1 MAVCGISRIDDL
13 NRGAAGVIPLGPGED
28 DRESVGVVQQMLAG
42 MGLRG
47 LPNLLSPDYGMF
59 GPQTMAAVQTFRLQQ
74 GLRPGCDV
82 DGECLKALAQANAPE
97 PVVSRGYITL
107 VLNFPYNG
115 LVKILSV
122 VAQMEGAGKFGAM
135 NLNTDRAGLSFGLIQ
150 WAQKPGR
157 LAEILRAFAL
167 ADPMAFAGFFAG
179 GDANRA
185 ADFVA
190 HIKLPGGGVNPE
202 SGETTNPA
210 FDLVKEP
217 WVSRFHQAALFKPYQ
232 QVQVKTALED
242 FAGSFKRIHSYAP
255 QLTSERAV
263 GFMIDLANQF
273 GDAGAH
279 GVYQSVAQ
287 GGVPVEELLQAVA
300 EESVARVADPFKAGT
315 QARRQHFL
323 TTEFLSDAGFE
334 TAPVKSVSA
343 SVVPV
348 AS

>member
-13 NRGAAGVIPLGPGED
+13 NRGGAGVVPIGPEEA
-28 DRESVGVVQQMLAG
+28 DRDSVGVVQQMLAG

-59 GPQTMAAVQTFRLQQ
+59 GPRTMAAVQTFRLQQ
-74 GLRPGCDV
+74 GLPAACTV
-82 DGECLKALAQANAPE
+82 DGQCLKALLQASAPE
-97 PVVSRGYITL
+97 PVASRGYITL
-107 VLNFPYNG
+107 VLDFPYSG

-135 NLNTDRAGLSFGLIQ
+135 NLNTDKAGLSFGLIQ

-167 ADPMAFAGFFAG
+167 ADPVAFAGFFTG
-179 GDANRA
+179 GDANMA
-185 ADFVA
+185 AEFVA
-190 HIKLPGGGVNPE
+190 HIKLRAGGVDPE

-210 FDLVKEP
+210 FDLVREP
-217 WVSRFHQAALFKPYQ
+217 WVSRFQQAALFKPYQ

-242 FAGSFKRIHSYAP
+242 FAGSLQKIRSYAP
-255 QLTSERAV
+255 QLTSERAL

-273 GDAGAH
+273 GDAGALS
-279 GVYQSVAQ
+279 VYQSVAQ
-287 GGVPVEELLQAVA
+287 QGVPVEELLQAVA
-300 EESVARVADPFKAGT
+300 EESVARMPDQFKAGT

-323 TTEFLSDAGFE
+323 ATEFLSDAGFE
-334 TAPVKSVSA
+334 NTVAKSLSA
-343 SVVPV
+343 SVIPV